1 MCVQATRAVV
11 PTRKRTRPRANL
23 SLYLLLSLILGL
35 LSTCRHIILQNCYA
49 YADKCY
55 ESVTV
60 LSPFVHI
67 GSPANGKLTLN
78 VVPSPTVLST
88 AICPL
93 CRTMILFTIDS
104 PRPLPSTDLVL
115 SFSTRYIFSKM

>member
-1 MCVQATRAVV
+1 MCVQATRAVA

-35 LSTCRHIILQNCYA
+35 LSTYMHIILQNCYA
-49 YADKCY
+49 CADKCY

-67 GSPANGKLTLN
+67 AFSLDFRNQ
-78 VVPSPTVLST
+78 VF
-88 AICPL
+88 C
-93 CRTMILFTIDS
+93 S
-104 PRPLPSTDLVL
+104 PRCPKHVHLQTPLAPWEAL
-115 SFSTRYIFSKM
+115 